1 MDMELQLSV
10 FILED
15 LGELRT
21 HPKSMTKSG
30 GWKDWTYN
38 GYFPTELILD
48 LAFFVGIWTLLLDDL
63 KELLDTHLGGG
74 IIAMWC

>member
-1 MDMELQLSV
+1 
-10 FILED
+10 
-15 LGELRT
+15 
-21 HPKSMTKSG
+21 MTKSG